1 MTMTA
6 SVETAADF
14 HALVAAIEQSPI
26 VVPEMAVTALSL
38 LRDGVL
44 TGEGPTVAGRAHFSR
59 TLDKIDAANCGR
71 ILMAAGGAAGGPV
84 TREEAEML
92 MAIDAAAHEREDQ
105 VFDDLFVK
113 AVTHHVLAATGR
125 PVPPRPVALSAD
137 TPLSSWAG
145 EPRAHDVDHEIL
157 EWIMSHVRGSRH
169 LSQSLMSIAALVIG
183 TPIVQSLSGVLDFAA

>member
-1 MTMTA
+1 MTA

-14 HALVAAIEQSPI
+14 HALVAAIEKSPI
-26 VVPEMAVTALSL
+26 VVPDLAVTALSL
-38 LRDGVL
+38 VRDGVL

-71 ILMAAGGAAGGPV
+71 ILMAAGGASGGPV

-105 VFDDLFVK
+105 AFDDLFVK
-113 AVTHHVLAATGR
+113 AVTHHVLASAGR

-145 EPRAHDVDHEIL
+145 EPRSHDVDHEIL
-157 EWIMSHVRGSRH
+157 EWIMSHVRGSRR
-169 LSQSLMSIAALVIG
+169 LSQSLMTIAALVVG
-183 TPIVQSLSGVLDFAA
+183 GAAMVQSLSGIVDFAA